1 MVADDNNDDLA
12 SLEGL
17 ADDVFYV
24 GQGEE
29 GAIEFAGTDGID
41 MLKLTGTG
49 QVLDLSNL
57 QGKLSSVEVID
68 LTGTGGNTLKL
79 SLADVLEQGGKDLFV
94 NDGKTQ
100 MMIKGADGDVVEL
113 SDLLPDGSDVG
124 DWAQQAGTVTVEGV
138 AYNVFYHSGLNAEL
152 LVQTGVTTHLENH

>member
-1 MVADDNNDDLA
+1 M
-12 SLEGL
+12 
-17 ADDVFYV
+17 
-24 GQGEE
+24 
-29 GAIEFAGTDGID
+29 
-41 MLKLTGTG
+41 
-49 QVLDLSNL
+49 LDLSNL